1 VIVHIE
7 YPGAGTQNLI
17 RSVMRNVFPIK
28 GGIMAQDASAPGQG
42 DRPPKPTEE
51 DLKRLLI
58 EEFYEEFYK
67 ESVVRY
73 GRDSDQARTFS
84 RLLMSW
90 RS

>member
-1 VIVHIE
+1 M
-7 YPGAGTQNLI
+7 AGDT
-17 RSVMRNVFPIK
+17 S
-28 GGIMAQDASAPGQG
+28 DPGQG

-51 DLKRLLI
+51 GLNRLLI

-67 ESVVRY
+67 ESVARY
-73 GRDSDQARTFS
+73 GRDSEQARTFS